1 MRSVSYILTGVPRNR
16 TDCID
21 YAQTHKPRSIR
32 IELMTNENVSDE
44 FIARN
49 LYATYIWTFEERA
62 VTYEE
67 AYGRCF
73 QHEPYERQCVSIDNT
88 NRRLARALE
97 NLCERAGMPIEGD
110 KARFSYDL
118 AYGKP

>member
-1 MRSVSYILTGVPRNR
+1 MRSMSYVLTGRPRNR
-16 TDCID
+16 PDCID
-21 YAQTHKPRSIR
+21 YAQAHKPRSIR
-32 IELMTNENVSDE
+32 IELMTNENVADE
-44 FIARN
+44 FVARN
-49 LYATYIWTFEERA
+49 LFATYIWTFEDRV

-73 QHEPYERQCVSIDNT
+73 QHEPYERQCVSIDNA

-97 NLCERAGMPIEGD
+97 NLSERAGIPIEGAG
-110 KARFSYDL
+110 ARFSYDL

>member
-1 MRSVSYILTGVPRNR
+1 MRSLSYVLTGRPHNR

-21 YAQTHKPRSIR
+21 YARQHKPRSIR
-32 IELMTNENVSDE
+32 VELMTNENVSAE

-49 LYATYIWTFEERA
+49 LFATYIWVFEELA

-73 QHEPYERQCVSIDNT
+73 QHESYERQCVSIDNA
-88 NRRLARALE
+88 NRRLAKALE
-97 NLCERAGMPIEGD
+97 NLRERSGMTIEGAD
-110 KARFSYDL
+110 ARFDYGV
-118 AYGKP
+118 AYKKP